1 MKIAIVTQE
10 LMHNYGGVL
19 QAYAMQEALRRLG
32 HDPIT
37 LDYFPRMAKWY
48 YLLTQVNMLRYYLMR
63 DRKHKF
69 FPYPKKERRAEFAGF
84 MKKHIVLT
92 RPVNKYT
99 VSLLKKYCAEA
110 IVVGSDQVWRKI
122 FHSSREQEDMFLKF
136 ARRVKMPKVAY
147 AASFGTDKW
156 EFSDGLTTRCAGYAR
171 LFTAISTREESGV
184 ELCRRY
190 LGVDAVQMPDP
201 TLLLDKGDYARLCN
215 DIPVAT
221 ESFLLAY
228 ILDVDDDKK
237 RRIEDFAARMGLEV
251 RFCTADA
258 NAALSVEQWLAM
270 FRDARFVIT
279 DSFHGTVFSI
289 INNKDFYSIVN
300 EWRGT
305 DRFVSLLSHFGL
317 GDRLLNDVSSLPE
330 QITHVDWGKVNELR
344 HNWQLEGYGFLKIN
358 LNKRG

>member
-1 MKIAIVTQE
+1 MKVAIVTQE

-19 QAYAMQEALRRLG
+19 QAYAMQEALRRIG
-32 HDPIT
+32 HDPVT

-48 YLLTQVNMLRYYLMR
+48 YVLTQVNMLRYYLMR
-63 DRKHKF
+63 DHTHKF
-69 FPYPKKERRAEFAGF
+69 FPYPKKERRPEFAGF

-237 RRIEDFAARMGLEV
+237 RRIEDFAASMGLEV
-251 RFCTADA
+251 RFCTAGA

-344 HNWQLEGYGFLKIN
+344 HNWQLEGYGFLKNN
-358 LNKRG
+358 LK

>member
-1 MKIAIVTQE
+1 MKVAIVTQE

-19 QAYAMQEALRRLG
+19 QAYAMQEALRRIG
-32 HDPIT
+32 HDPVT

-48 YLLTQVNMLRYYLMR
+48 YVLTQVNMLRYYLMR

-84 MKKHIVLT
+84 MNKHIVLT
-92 RPVNKYT
+92 HPVNKYT
-99 VSLLKKYCAEA
+99 VSLLRKCRAEA

-122 FHSSREQEDMFLKF
+122 FHSDREQEDLFLKF

-237 RRIEDFAARMGLEV
+237 RRIEDFAASMGLEV
-251 RFCTADA
+251 RFCTAGA

-344 HNWQLEGYGFLKIN
+344 HNWQLEGYGFLKNN
-358 LNKRG
+358 LK

>member
-1 MKIAIVTQE
+1 MRIAIVTQE
-10 LMHNYGGVL
+10 LMHNYGGTL

-69 FPYPKKERRAEFAGF
+69 FPYPKKERRPEFAGF
-84 MKKHIVLT
+84 MKNHIVLT
-92 RPVNKYT
+92 RPVNRYT
-99 VSLLKKYCAEA
+99 VSLLKKYRAEA
-110 IVVGSDQVWRKI
+110 IVVGSDQVWRKE
-122 FHSSREQEDMFLKF
+122 FHSDREQEEMFLRF
-136 ARRVKMPKVAY
+136 ARRMKVPKVAY

-156 EFSDGLTTRCAGYAR
+156 EFSDELTTCCADLAR
-171 LFTAISTREESGV
+171 KFAAISTREASGV

-190 LGVDAVQMPDP
+190 LGVEAVQMPDP
-201 TLLLDKGDYARLCN
+201 TLLLDKDDYAKLCR
-215 DIPVAT
+215 DIPVAS
-221 ESFLLAY
+221 EPFLLAY
-228 ILDVDDDKK
+228 ILDMDADK
-237 RRIEDFAARMGLEV
+237 RRYVEDFAARLGLKV
-251 RFCTADA
+251 RFCTADGGA
-258 NAALSVEQWLAM
+258 NMSVEQWLAM

-279 DSFHGTVFSI
+279 NSFHGTVFSI

-317 GDRLLNDVSSLPE
+317 LCRLYNEVRDLPDIITFIDWVSINDVKKKW
-330 QITHVDWGKVNELR
+330 QKV
-344 HNWQLEGYGFLKIN
+344 GYDFMQTYLK
-358 LNKRG
+358 

>member
-1 MKIAIVTQE
+1 MRIAIVTQE
-10 LMHNYGGVL
+10 LMHNYGGTL

-32 HDPIT
+32 HDPVT

-69 FPYPKKERRAEFAGF
+69 FPYPKKERRPEFAGF

-99 VSLLKKYCAEA
+99 VSLLKKCRAEA
-110 IVVGSDQVWRKI
+110 IVVGSDQVWRKV
-122 FHSSREQEDMFLKF
+122 FHSDRVQEDLFLKF

-156 EFSDGLTTRCAGYAR
+156 EFSDGLTARCVVYAR
-171 LFTAISTREESGV
+171 DFTAISTREASGV
-184 ELCRRY
+184 ELCRRH
-190 LGVDAVQMPDP
+190 LGVEAEQMPDP
-201 TLLLDKGDYARLCN
+201 TLLLDMEDYAGLCG
-215 DIPVAT
+215 DIPVAS
-221 ESFLLAY
+221 EPFLLAY
-228 ILDVDDDKK
+228 ILDMDADKK
-237 RRIEDFAARMGLEV
+237 QYVGDFAARMGLKA
-251 RFCTADA
+251 RFCTADGDA
-258 NAALSVEQWLAM
+258 NMSVEQWLAM

-279 DSFHGTVFSI
+279 NSFHGTVFPI

-317 GDRLLNDVSSLPE
+317 GDRLLNDVAALPNRP
-330 QITHVDWGKVNELR
+330 TPVDWDVVNEIR
-344 HNWQLEGYGFLKIN
+344 RNWQREGYNFLKIN
-358 LNKRG
+358 LIGG

>member
-1 MKIAIVTQE
+1 MRIAIVTQE
-10 LMHNYGGVL
+10 LMHNYGGTL
-19 QAYAMQEALRRLG
+19 QAYAMQEVLRRLG
-32 HDPIT
+32 HDPVT

-48 YLLTQVNMLRYYLMR
+48 YVLTQVNMLRYYLMR
-63 DRKHKF
+63 DHTHKF
-69 FPYPKKERRAEFAGF
+69 FPYPKKERRPEFAGF

-122 FHSSREQEDMFLKF
+122 FHSSWEQEDMFLKF

-317 GDRLLNDVSSLPE
+317 GDRLLNDVAALPNRP
-330 QITHVDWGKVNELR
+330 TPVDWDVVNEIR
-344 HNWQLEGYGFLKIN
+344 RNWQREGYNFLKIN
-358 LNKRG
+358 LIGG